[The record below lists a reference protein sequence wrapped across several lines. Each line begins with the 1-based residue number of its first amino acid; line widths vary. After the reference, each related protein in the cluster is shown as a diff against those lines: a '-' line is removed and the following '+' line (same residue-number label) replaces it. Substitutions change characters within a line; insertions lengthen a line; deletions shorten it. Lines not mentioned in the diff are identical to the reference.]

1 MQDIQAGSLL
11 KATREAKGISL
22 ETVHEATKI
31 PMDALKAIE
40 EGYTVRRISSF
51 YLKGFMKM
59 YAEYLGVNVKDIAPD
74 MAPKKK
80 QPLKSAESPSAGFD
94 LEQWISKTF
103 TRRRKQQIVIAIG
116 VLLCFFILFKI
127 ITFFTHKGP
136 GPAKVKKAEK
146 VKPDAKAVKVKAVDT
161 KATKAK
167 DAKAEKDDVIA
178 LENIRIGEIVKAEK
192 PSAKVSQN
200 SEAVNELPA
209 KTSAAVP
216 QPAATQEAQ
225 KKITLTA
232 RAKKDSWLRVRSDGV
247 VVFQSTL
254 SRGSVE
260 TWIARER
267 IEISGK
273 NINQLEFELNGKL
286 IGALSRRDYDAKNVI
301 VTKDGLSVG
310 K

>member
-1 MQDIQAGSLL
+1 M

-59 YAEYLGVNVKDIAPD
+59 YAEYLSVNVKDISPD
-74 MAPKKK
+74 TAQGKK
-80 QPLKSAESPSAGFD
+80 QSVRPAAPSPAEFD
-94 LEQWISKTF
+94 LEQWMAKTF
-103 TRRRKQQIVIAIG
+103 TRRRKQQIVVVVGI
-116 VLLCFFILFKI
+116 LLCFFIFFKI
-127 ITFFTHKGP
+127 ITFFTRKGP
-136 GPAKVKKAEK
+136 APAKAKKAK
-146 VKPDAKAVKVKAVDT
+146 VDPVAVRPKAVDT
-161 KATKAK
+161 KAAKAK
-167 DAKAEKDDVIA
+167 EAKDVKAEKEDVIA
-178 LENIRIGEIVKAEK
+178 LENIRMGEIVKIGK
-192 PSAKVSQN
+192 PSVKTPQTHEAAKEVPAQTA
-200 SEAVNELPA
+200 AV
-209 KTSAAVP
+209 VP
-216 QPAATQEAQ
+216 QPTTAAQADQ

-232 RAKKDSWLRVRSDGV
+232 RAKKDSWLRVKSDGA

-254 SRGSVE
+254 SKGSVE
-260 TWIARER
+260 TWLARER

-286 IGALSRRDYDAKNVI
+286 IGALARRDFGAKNII

>member
-1 MQDIQAGSLL
+1 M

-59 YAEYLGVNVKDIAPD
+59 YAEYLSVNVKDISPD
-74 MAPKKK
+74 TAQGKK
-80 QPLKSAESPSAGFD
+80 QSVRPAAPSSAEFD
-94 LEQWISKTF
+94 LEQWMAKTF
-103 TRRRKQQIVIAIG
+103 TRRRKQQIVVVVGI
-116 VLLCFFILFKI
+116 LLCFFIFFKI
-127 ITFFTHKGP
+127 ITFFTRKGP
-136 GPAKVKKAEK
+136 APAKAKKAK
-146 VKPDAKAVKVKAVDT
+146 VDPVAVRPKAVDT
-161 KATKAK
+161 KAAKAK
-167 DAKAEKDDVIA
+167 EAKDVKAEKEDVIA
-178 LENIRIGEIVKAEK
+178 LENIRMGEIVKIGK
-192 PSAKVSQN
+192 PSVKTPQTHEAAKEVPAQTA
-200 SEAVNELPA
+200 AV
-209 KTSAAVP
+209 VP
-216 QPAATQEAQ
+216 QPTTAAQADQ

-232 RAKKDSWLRVRSDGV
+232 RAKKDSWLRVKSDGA

-254 SRGSVE
+254 SKGSVE
-260 TWIARER
+260 TWLARER

-286 IGALSRRDYDAKNVI
+286 IGALARRDFGAKNII

>member
-40 EGYTVRRISSF
+40 EGYSVRTISSF

-59 YAEYLGVNVKDIAPD
+59 YAEYLSVNVKDLSPD
-74 MAPKKK
+74 ADLKKK
-80 QPLKSAESPSAGFD
+80 QSVRPVASPAQEFD
-94 LEQWISKTF
+94 LEQWASKTF
-103 TRRRKQQIVIAIG
+103 TRERKQQIVVVVGA
-116 VLLCFFILFKI
+116 LLCFFILFKV
-127 ITFFTHKGP
+127 ITFFTHQGP
-136 GPAKVKKAEK
+136 APAKVKKAK
-146 VKPDAKAVKVKAVDT
+146 VDTKAVKTKAVDT
-161 KATKAK
+161 KGAKAK

-178 LENIRIGEIVKAEK
+178 LENIRIAEIVKAEK
-192 PSAKVSQN
+192 PSPQVSQR
-200 SEAVNELPA
+200 SEVVKEVPT
-209 KTSAAVP
+209 KTAAVP
-216 QPAATQEAQ
+216 QPAAATQEAQ
-225 KKITLTA
+225 TKITLTA
-232 RAKKDSWLRVRSDGV
+232 RAKKDSWLRVKSDGA

-260 TWIARER
+260 TWLAHER

-286 IGALSRRDYDAKNVI
+286 IGALARRDYDAKKVI

>member
-1 MQDIQAGSLL
+1 M

-59 YAEYLGVNVKDIAPD
+59 YAEYLSVNVKDISPD
-74 MAPKKK
+74 TAQGKK
-80 QPLKSAESPSAGFD
+80 QCVRPAASLSAEFD
-94 LEQWISKTF
+94 LEQWMAKTF
-103 TRRRKQQIVIAIG
+103 TRRRKQQIVVVVGI
-116 VLLCFFILFKI
+116 LLCFFIFFKI

-136 GPAKVKKAEK
+136 APAKAKKAKVDPVAVRPKAVDIKAAKAKDVKAEK
-146 VKPDAKAVKVKAVDT
+146 
-161 KATKAK
+161 
-167 DAKAEKDDVIA
+167 EDVIA
-178 LENIRIGEIVKAEK
+178 LENIRMGEIVKIGK
-192 PSAKVSQN
+192 PLVKTPQTHEAAKEVPAQTA
-200 SEAVNELPA
+200 AV
-209 KTSAAVP
+209 VP
-216 QPAATQEAQ
+216 QPAAAAQADQ

-232 RAKKDSWLRVRSDGV
+232 RAKKDSWLRVKSDGA

-254 SRGSVE
+254 SKGSVE
-260 TWIARER
+260 TWLARER

-286 IGALSRRDYDAKNVI
+286 IGALARRDFGAKNII